1 MQAEQ
6 MRILGPLTRQA
17 AAPQVDTK
25 QARAGLKWK
34 YTHLG
39 EVDRMIGNFHRR
51 HVLHIC
57 VAAAISIA
65 PLTSCSSSGSSSNAG
80 VNNTDDSVAALDD
93 SSPDDAVWGD
103 ACSDRQDV
111 IGKRAL
117 FSGLPDDYTGQ
128 EGLALIRDVAGAT
141 AEQIGNDL
149 LAQLDRDYTSATN
162 NISLTDEQRAELEAS
177 IQSYWENLVDGQFTN
192 IGLVWY
198 GEYDLSRFDND
209 VAGPG
214 EHFCV
219 SNKSEFQWPTPK

>member
-1 MQAEQ
+1 MNQ
-6 MRILGPLTRQA
+6 
-17 AAPQVDTK
+17 
-25 QARAGLKWK
+25 
-34 YTHLG
+34 
-39 EVDRMIGNFHRR
+39 MIGKFHRR
-51 HVLHIC
+51 QVLRIC
-57 VAAAISIA
+57 VAAATISIA
-65 PLTSCSSSGSSSNAG
+65 LLTSCSSSGSSNAG

-93 SSPDDAVWGD
+93 STPSDVVWGD

-111 IGKRAL
+111 IGKRP
-117 FSGLPDDYTGQ
+117 FFDGLPDDYTGE
-128 EGLALIRDVAGAT
+128 EGLALIRSRAGSV

-149 LAQLDRDYTSATN
+149 LLQLGRDYTD
-162 NISLTDEQRAELEAS
+162 NISLTTEQSAELGAS
-177 IQSYWENLVDGQFTN
+177 VQSYWENLVDGQFTN